1 MIADRNA
8 GWLERTCKVL
18 ARSQEALLQAGLEIC
33 CKPHLHPHI
42 HSTEFISI
50 AGGGVLGR
58 MEQGKGEGET
68 EKSTVTQCK
77 TAFQQHMAPV
87 AAECNSKDLCSKSR
101 TKITGYESYQER
113 AFMSKQITLLCK

>member
-68 EKSTVTQCK
+68 EKSTVTQGK
-77 TAFQQHMAPV
+77 
-87 AAECNSKDLCSKSR
+87 
-101 TKITGYESYQER
+101 
-113 AFMSKQITLLCK
+113 